1 MLFTQPNLT
10 SYCYYPFE
18 SLKIDSAG
26 DCSFCCH
33 HTRKCLGNIL
43 NSSLEVIWN
52 SDIAKEIRVESSNNK
67 LHNTCANEYC
77 PFYHIRNDLKN
88 KANKIKL
95 LEFPNNIELDLPM
108 QHCNVGGE
116 DPKAGTACIMCE
128 RALYYERQED
138 RVDEICE
145 KLCPYASNFK
155 SLHIQGIAEAFW
167 KNKLFDV
174 VDKINISPP
183 NTRITTFTNGTIF
196 YGDKLEKWLNY
207 PWSCLTFS
215 IDASTPETFKKIR
228 VWDAYYKVIENMKE
242 FAKRRTSMQ
251 MLKTHNNINLLNV
264 GEVEGMVE
272 IAAEIGVDIISFNPT
287 YNFEQ
292 FAVNKGNVHI
302 FSKAQDQINAIAAKL
317 KIKVEFMRSLTLD
330 LQHA

>member
-1 MLFTQPNLT
+1 MLFTKPNYT

-26 DCSFCCH
+26 GCSFCCH

-43 NSSLEVIWN
+43 NSSLEDIWN
-52 SDIAKEIRVESSNNK
+52 SEIAQDIRTESSNNK
-67 LHNTCANEYC
+67 LHSTCANEYC

-88 KANKIKL
+88 RANKIKL
-95 LEFPNNIELDLPM
+95 SKLPYNIELDLPM

-116 DPKAGTACIMCE
+116 DPKEGTVCIMCE
-128 RALYYERQED
+128 RARYYQKQED

-145 KLCPYASNFK
+145 KLQPYANNFK
-155 SLHIQGIAEAFW
+155 FLHIQGIAEAFW

-174 VDKINISPP
+174 VNKVGINPS
-183 NTRITTFTNGTIF
+183 NTRITTFTNGTILS
-196 YGDKLEKWLNY
+196 GDKLDKWLNY
-207 PWSCLTFS
+207 PWTCLTFS

-228 VWDAYYKVIENMKE
+228 IWDAFHKVVENMKE

-264 GEVEGMVE
+264 GEVKGMVE
-272 IAAEIGVDIISFNPT
+272 LAVDIGVDIISFNPT
-287 YNFEQ
+287 YNLPGLS
-292 FAVNKGNVHI
+292 VDKSNVHI
-302 FSKAQDQINAIAAKL
+302 FSKAQDVINETTTKL
-317 KIKVEFMRSLTLD
+317 GIKVEFMRSLTLD
-330 LQHA
+330 LQ